1 MNNESKVQNGVDHEL
16 MAFEKP
22 FVKKESKSLFAIQND
37 YSSLMT
43 VLEQSEG
50 EINEETDK
58 LLAIN
63 QSELNGK
70 AIAYREVVLKKE
82 SFITLISAEIDR
94 LTALKKREQK
104 TIERLET
111 ALLNAVK
118 LFGKFTV
125 GFTTFGTR
133 KSTSVEVTANVN
145 DLPKEYKV
153 VKVTEQ
159 ADKTAIKEALKGGK
173 VIEGCRLVDN
183 ENLKIN

>member
-1 MNNESKVQNGVDHEL
+1 MNTQSKVENGVDHEL

-22 FVKKESKSLFAIQND
+22 FVKKESKSLFQIEQD

-43 VLEQSEG
+43 ALEQSEG
-50 EINEETDK
+50 EITPETEE
-58 LLAIN
+58 LLKIN
-63 QSELNGK
+63 QSELNQKSIG
-70 AIAYREVVLKKE
+70 YLEVVKTKE
-82 SFITLISAEIDR
+82 SFITLINLEIDR

-104 TIERLET
+104 TIERLEN

-145 DLPKEYKV
+145 DLPKEYKT
-153 VKVTEQ
+153 VKVTE
-159 ADKTAIKEALKGGK
+159 APDKTAIKEALKNG
-173 VIEGCRLVDN
+173 IEIKGCSLVEN